1 MKPYLLLT
9 LVFSL
14 LCGPVYGSDD
24 STDAAP
30 AAASGGGK
38 PKVRLMC
45 FGSPDYEDVP
55 PRTMSSYVGVSHDI
69 GPDKAPIVMI
79 AVNEGTGFPEYY
91 DRSGESWVPTG
102 IPRGW
107 HIPHQTWSEPLCVM
121 RHDTASQEV
130 VWGTFNRATGGI
142 EERMRLPDDTMVDW
156 VDLPNGDLIWA
167 TYDPETRTPR
177 ISASAGN
184 DAIVAALNDK
194 IHEKFGPRGVLG
206 VHLYN
211 CTVTMGTDT
220 HQEMGMNVVDR
231 LGLTYTFRLDPA
243 TALIEGGDH
252 GNNYGLFEHPNC
264 FQWIKLTTPRGPMW
278 HVIAS
283 PFTAAAAEE
292 PSSSS
297 SSARPDYDAIWE
309 RCFDPHRPTTC
320 VLAPYRFADDP
331 NFACVSATKNTLFLH
346 LPGTN
351 VSQSYLTLGN
361 ALSAREVGQSMMDYL
376 DDYRRAFS
384 ADPEFLLDLDYIQR
398 PLLPLLKGKLD
409 RKTLRIAKIFAS
421 VLACDPDETWSDV
434 ELCPLTGFDQTSLEE
449 DRAAV
454 DAFKRIRL
462 DRTIAPLLLATISYD
477 SEPPALSA
485 SQICHPDISFLSLR
499 EISLPSGATYN
510 MRRFAKAMFWGEDV
524 EEPEHRPGSLSAP
537 IPEGTVV
544 EAVNMDVVPGL
555 MERVAVKTLTAEA
568 YAEWRASQPYL
579 AEWDARKKAIDE
591 RKAEREKGAQA
602 GSTAP

>member
-1 MKPYLLLT
+1 MKPYLSLT

-14 LCGPVYGSDD
+14 LCGPVYGSDA
-24 STDAAP
+24 STDATH

-38 PKVRLMC
+38 PKVRLWNVGC
-45 FGSPDYEDVP
+45 TGFEDVP
-55 PRTMSSYVGVSHDI
+55 PRTMAVFKDLDGSEPH
-69 GPDKAPIVMI
+69 KAPIVMI
-79 AVNEGTGFPEYY
+79 AINEGTGFPEYY

-142 EERMRLPDDTMVDW
+142 DERMRLPDDTMVDW

-194 IHEKFGPRGVLG
+194 IHKKFGTRGVLG
-206 VHLYN
+206 VHFYGT
-211 CTVTMGTDT
+211 TVTKDTGTHDAIC
-220 HQEMGMNVVDR
+220 MNVVDR
-231 LGLTYTFRLDPA
+231 LGRTYTFTLDPA
-243 TALIEGGDH
+243 TGLIEGGDH
-252 GNNYGLFEHPNC
+252 GCNFGLFEHPNC
-264 FQWIKLTTPRGPMW
+264 FQWIKLATPRGPMW

-283 PFTAAAAEE
+283 PLTAAGAEE

-297 SSARPDYDAIWE
+297 SAARPDYDAMWE

-376 DDYRRAFS
+376 NDYRRAFR
-384 ADPEFLLDLDYIQR
+384 ADPEFLLDLDYIHR
-398 PLLPLLKGKLD
+398 PLLPLLRQELD
-409 RKTLRIAKIFAS
+409 TKALRIARIFARLY
-421 VLACDPDETWSDV
+421 VVDPDETWPDV
-434 ELCPLTGFDQTSLEE
+434 ELCPLHGFEQTSLEE
-449 DRAAV
+449 DRAAR

-462 DRTIAPLLLATISYD
+462 DHTIAPLLLTTISYD
-477 SEPPALSA
+477 SESPALSA
-485 SQICHPDISFLSLR
+485 SQIRHPDITFLSLR
-499 EISLPSGATYN
+499 EIGIPPGSAYHIREL
-510 MRRFAKAMFWGEDV
+510 AKAMFWGEDA
-524 EEPEHRPGSLSAP
+524 EKPEHRSEFLSDP
-537 IPEGTVV
+537 IPEGTIV
-544 EAVNMDVVPGL
+544 EAVNTDALLGF
-555 MERVAVKTLTAEA
+555 MERVTAKTLPLAA
-568 YAEWRASQPYL
+568 YQEWRASQPWL
-579 AEWDARKKAIDE
+579 VEWDARKKAIDE